1 MKQVQQIISKSGVEL
16 MVKPVIDLQSDGSDP
31 VMLGRQANMV
41 KQLARV
47 TMMAKRVPD
56 VYDTSGGVHCNTPG
70 TSTTQQLACV
80 TLVMSMAMTRGANA
94 AAQLFSRIV
103 PAMLA
108 ENPTAVTMSIIR
120 PDGSLGAEVA
130 DMTSAA
136 SMESAMRN
144 AGMPPSLITNNV
156 QIMML
161 QMR

>member
-1 MKQVQQIISKSGVEL
+1 
-16 MVKPVIDLQSDGSDP
+16 
-31 VMLGRQANMV
+31 
-41 KQLARV
+41 
-47 TMMAKRVPD
+47 
-56 VYDTSGGVHCNTPG
+56 
-70 TSTTQQLACV
+70 
-80 TLVMSMAMTRGANA
+80 MSMAMTRGANA